1 MKSKIA
7 VLFMMLSI
15 WVLWAG
21 AGFAYT
27 PEGDLEVLVP
37 GREARVTFQE
47 IDDNKVLASVLDV
60 DENPVKDLMTEDFKV
75 IKGGIDAI
83 VTNAEIL
90 KTRKDVP
97 INYVLMVDNSFSMK
111 DRDAVEPLLAALDE
125 FLKIVRPIDEVDVL
139 VFDGDRKFLVDGHIL
154 RLSAFKSNN
163 INELKAFFQ
172 KSFSRNGMSKQ
183 TFLYEGILGG
193 VHLVSKLPEKNN
205 KFLVVFTDGEDLNSE
220 INKDIIAPKAK
231 ELKNFKAFSIDFMP
245 TEKKDAFLTAFSEAT
260 GGKCW
265 KATSAANLLPIFQE
279 VSTALLYQY
288 VVEYTFVNPPQGTL
302 GVYPSDVT
310 IEELTII
317 DSSPL
322 LNYIF
327 FEAGQSAIP
336 EHYRLLKTQ
345 AEAGEFDEKML
356 RDTMTKYYDVLNII
370 GKRLVENPEA
380 NVELVGCISDKGEEK
395 NNLTLSRA
403 RAESVKSYL
412 QYIWNID
419 PGRLIATARKLPEI
433 PSTGRVQEGIVENQ
447 RVEIRS
453 GSPAILDSIKSTYT
467 FEVADS
473 NEITIQPNIKPG
485 YDLKEWKIEIKGDGT
500 LLKSIQGQGNTI
512 PDATFNLVEYGLS
525 KIGAFKTLSTS
536 ATLTDITGQTFE
548 TDVFKTNVKYI
559 TRVESKAQ
567 KLEYKVVEKY
577 ALILFD
583 FDSSAIKERNKTV
596 IDRVTARIKELPDAN
611 VTILGQTDTI
621 GTEDYN
627 VALSVRRAHSV
638 YQTVMDSGLSS
649 PERVTSKGNGP
660 HDPPYD
666 NAGPE
671 GRSFNRTVTITIEYE
686 ATE

>member
-7 VLFMMLSI
+7 ILFMMPAI
-15 WVLWAG
+15 WVLLSG
-21 AGFAYT
+21 AGLAYT
-27 PEGDLEVLVP
+27 PEGKLQVLVP
-37 GREARVTFQE
+37 GRDARITFQE
-47 IDDNKVLASVLDV
+47 IDENKVLASVLDAQ
-60 DENPVKDLMTEDFKV
+60 ENPVKDLMTEDFKV

-90 KTRKDVP
+90 KSRKDVP
-97 INYVLMVDNSFSMK
+97 INYVLMVDNSYSMK
-111 DRDAVEPLLAALDE
+111 ERKAVEPLLAALDE
-125 FLKIVRPIDEVDVL
+125 FLKIVRPIDEVQVV
-139 VFDGDRKFLVDGHIL
+139 VFDNTQNFQVDGHNL
-154 RLSAFKSNN
+154 RLATFKSDN
-163 INELKAFFQ
+163 IKGLQSFFQ
-172 KSFSRNGMSKQ
+172 RSFKEGMSGQ
-183 TFLYEGILGG
+183 TYLYEGILGG
-193 VHLVSKLPEKNN
+193 LDLVSKLPEKNN
-205 KFLVVFTDGEDLNSE
+205 KFLVVFSDGEDLNSD
-220 INKDIIAPKAK
+220 IKKDIIAPKAK
-231 ELKNFKAFSIDFMP
+231 GLKNFKAFSIDFMP
-245 TEKKDAFLTAFSEAT
+245 TEEKDAFLNSFAEAA

-279 VSTALLYQY
+279 VSTTLLYQY
-288 VVEYTFVNPPQGTL
+288 VVEYTFVNPPQGSL

-327 FEAGQSAIP
+327 FDAGQSAIP
-336 EHYRLLKTQ
+336 EHYHLLKTQ

-356 RDTMTKYYDVLNII
+356 RDTMAKYYDVLNII

-380 NVELVGCISDKGEEK
+380 MVELVGCVSDKGEEK

-412 QYIWNID
+412 QYIWKID
-419 PGRLIATARKLPEI
+419 PGRLIVTARKLPEI
-433 PSTGRVQEGIVENQ
+433 PSTNRVEEGVVENQ

-485 YDLKEWKIEIKGDGT
+485 YDLEEWKIEIKGDGT

-512 PDATFNLVEYGLS
+512 PDASFNLVEYGLS
-525 KIGAFKTLSTS
+525 KIGAFKTLSIG

-548 TDVFKTNVKYI
+548 TDIFKTSIKYM

-583 FDSSAIKERNKTV
+583 FDSATIKERNKIV
-596 IDRVTARIKELPDAN
+596 IDRVVQRIKELPEAT
-611 VTILGQTDTI
+611 VTILGQTDII

-627 VALSVRRAHSV
+627 VALSVRRAQSV
-638 YQTVMDSGLSS
+638 YQTVMDSGISS
-649 PERVTSKGNGP
+649 PERVTFKGNGP
-660 HDPPYD
+660 HDPPYG

-671 GRSFNRTVTITIEYE
+671 GRSFNRTVIITIEY
-686 ATE
+686 ATTE

>member
-1 MKSKIA
+1 
-7 VLFMMLSI
+7 MMLSV
-15 WVLWAG
+15 WVLLVG
-21 AGFAYT
+21 AGLAYT
-27 PEGDLEVLVP
+27 PEGKLEVLVP
-37 GREARVTFQE
+37 GRDAKITFQE
-47 IDDNKVLASVLDV
+47 IDENKVLASVLDAQK
-60 DENPVKDLMTEDFKV
+60 NPVKDLMTEDFKV

-90 KTRKDVP
+90 KSRKDVP
-97 INYVLMVDNSFSMK
+97 INYVLMVDNSYSMK
-111 DRDAVEPLLAALDE
+111 ERNAVEPLLAALDE
-125 FLKIVRPIDEVDVL
+125 FLKIVRPIDEVQVV
-139 VFDGDRKFLVDGHIL
+139 VFDNTQNFQVDGHNL
-154 RLSAFKSNN
+154 RLATFKSDN
-163 INELKAFFQ
+163 IKGLQSFFQ
-172 KSFSRNGMSKQ
+172 RSFKEGLSGQ
-183 TFLYEGILGG
+183 TYLYEGILGG
-193 VHLVSKLPEKNN
+193 LDLVSKLPEKNN
-205 KFLVVFTDGEDLNSE
+205 KFLVVFSDGEDLNSD
-220 INKDIIAPKAK
+220 IKKDIIAPKAK
-231 ELKNFKAFSIDFMP
+231 GLKNFKAFSIDFMP
-245 TEKKDAFLTAFSEAT
+245 TEKKDAFLNAFAET
-260 GGKCW
+260 NGGKCW

-279 VSTALLYQY
+279 VSTTLLYQY
-288 VVEYTFVNPPQGTL
+288 VVEYTFVNPPQGSL

-327 FEAGQSAIP
+327 FDTGQSSLS
-336 EHYRLLKTQ
+336 ERYHVLKTQ

-356 RDTMTKYYDVLNII
+356 LDTMTKYYDVLNII

-380 NVELVGCISDKGEEK
+380 NVELVGCVSDRCEEK

-412 QYIWNID
+412 QYIWKID
-419 PGRLIATARKLPEI
+419 PGRLIVTARKLPEI
-433 PSTGRVQEGIVENQ
+433 PSTNRVEEGVVENQ
-447 RVEIRS
+447 RVEIHS
-453 GSPAILDSIKSTYT
+453 DSPAILDSIKSTYT

-485 YDLKEWKIEIKGDGT
+485 YDLKEWKIEVKGDGT
-500 LLKSIQGQGNTI
+500 TLLKTIQGQGNTI
-512 PDATFNLVEYGLS
+512 PDASFNLVEYGLS
-525 KIGAFKTLSTS
+525 KIGAFKSLSTS
-536 ATLTDITGQTFE
+536 AALTDITGQTFE

-583 FDSSAIKERNKTV
+583 FDSAAIKERNKIV
-596 IDRVTARIKELPDAN
+596 IDRVVQRIKELPEAT
-611 VTILGQTDTI
+611 VTILGQTDII

-627 VALSVRRAHSV
+627 VALSVRRAQSV

-666 NAGPE
+666 NTLPE
-671 GRSFNRTVTITIEYE
+671 GRSFNRTVIITLEYQIQE
-686 ATE
+686 TELTE

>member
-1 MKSKIA
+1 
-7 VLFMMLSI
+7 MMLSI
-15 WVLWAG
+15 WVLSAG
-21 AGFAYT
+21 AGLAYT
-27 PEGDLEVLVP
+27 PEGKLEVLVP
-37 GREARVTFQE
+37 GHDAKITFQE
-47 IDDNKVLASVLDV
+47 IDDNKVLASVLDAE
-60 DENPVKDLMTEDFKV
+60 ENPVKDLMTEDFKV

-83 VTNAEIL
+83 VINAEIL
-90 KTRKDVP
+90 KSRKDVP

-111 DRDAVEPLLAALDE
+111 ERNAVEPLLAALDE
-125 FLKIVRPIDEVDVL
+125 FLKIVRPIDEVQVV
-139 VFDGDRKFLVDGHIL
+139 VFDNTQNFQVDGHNL
-154 RLSAFKSNN
+154 RLAVFKSDN
-163 INELKAFFQ
+163 IKGLQSFFQ
-172 KSFSRNGMSKQ
+172 RSFKEGMSKQ

-193 VHLVSKLPEKNN
+193 LDLVSKLPEKNN
-205 KFLVVFTDGEDLNSE
+205 KFLVVFSDGEDLNSD
-220 INKDIIAPKAK
+220 IKKDIIAPKAK
-231 ELKNFKAFSIDFMP
+231 GLKNFRAFSIDFMP
-245 TEKKDAFLTAFSEAT
+245 TVEKDAFLNAFAEAA

-288 VVEYTFVNPPQGTL
+288 VVEYTFVNPPQGNL
-302 GVYPSDVT
+302 VVYPSDVT

-327 FEAGQSAIP
+327 FEAGQSTLP
-336 EHYRLLKTQ
+336 EHYHLLKTQ
-345 AEAGEFDEKML
+345 AEAGGFDEKML
-356 RDTMTKYYDVLNII
+356 QDTMTKYYDVLNII

-380 NVELVGCISDKGEEK
+380 NVELVGCVSDKGEEK

-419 PGRLIATARKLPEI
+419 PGRLIVTARKLPEI
-433 PSTGRVQEGIVENQ
+433 PSTSRVQEGVVENQ

-485 YDLKEWKIEIKGDGT
+485 YDLKEWKIWVKGDET
-500 LLKSIQGQGNTI
+500 LLKSIEGQGNMI
-512 PDATFNLVEYGLS
+512 PDASFNLVEYGLS
-525 KIGAFKTLSTS
+525 KIGAFKTLSTG

-548 TDVFKTNVKYI
+548 TDVFKTNIKYI

-583 FDSSAIKERNKTV
+583 FDSSDIKERNKTV
-596 IDRVTARIKELPDAN
+596 IDRVTARIKELPDAS
-611 VTILGQTDTI
+611 VTILGQTDII

-627 VALSVRRAHSV
+627 VALSIRRAQSV
-638 YQTVMDSGLSS
+638 YQTVMDSGISS

-660 HDPPYD
+660 HDPPYN
-666 NAGPE
+666 NASPE
-671 GRSFNRTVTITIEYE
+671 GRSFNRTVIITIEYE
-686 ATE
+686 TTD

>member
-7 VLFMMLSI
+7 ILFMMLSVWI
-15 WVLWAG
+15 LSAG
-21 AGFAYT
+21 AGLAYT
-27 PEGDLEVLVP
+27 PEGKLQVLVP
-37 GREARVTFQE
+37 GRDAKITFQE
-47 IDDNKVLASVLDV
+47 IDNNKVLASVLDAQ
-60 DENPVKDLMTEDFKV
+60 ENPVKDLMTEDFKV

-90 KTRKDVP
+90 KSRRDVP
-97 INYVLMVDNSFSMK
+97 INYVLMVDNSYSMK
-111 DRDAVEPLLAALDE
+111 ERNAVEPLLAALDE
-125 FLKIVRPIDEVDVL
+125 FLKIVRPIDEVQVV
-139 VFDGDRKFLVDGHIL
+139 VFDNTQNFQVDGHNL
-154 RLSAFKSNN
+154 RLVTFKSDN
-163 INELKAFFQ
+163 IKGLQSFFRR
-172 KSFSRNGMSKQ
+172 SFKEGMSGQ
-183 TFLYEGILGG
+183 TYLYEGILGG
-193 VHLVSKLPEKNN
+193 LDLVSKLPEKNN
-205 KFLVVFTDGEDLNSE
+205 KFLVVFSDGEDLNSE
-220 INKDIIAPKAK
+220 IKKDIIAPKAK
-231 ELKNFKAFSIDFMP
+231 GLKNFRAFSIDFMP
-245 TEKKDAFLTAFSEAT
+245 TEEKDAFLTAFAEAA

-327 FEAGQSAIP
+327 FEAGQSTIP
-336 EHYRLLKTQ
+336 EHYHLLKTQ

-419 PGRLIATARKLPEI
+419 PGRLIVTARKLPEI
-433 PSTGRVQEGIVENQ
+433 PSTSRVQEGVVENQ

-453 GSPAILDSIKSTYT
+453 DSPGILDSIKSTYT
-467 FEVADS
+467 FEVADF

-500 LLKSIQGQGNTI
+500 LLKSIEGQGNTI
-512 PDATFNLVEYGLS
+512 PDASFNLVEYGLS
-525 KIGAFKTLSTS
+525 KIGAFKTLATS
-536 ATLTDITGQTFE
+536 ATLTDITGQAFE

-583 FDSSAIKERNKTV
+583 FDSSDIKERNKTV
-596 IDRVTARIKELPDAN
+596 IDRVTARIKELPDAS
-611 VTILGQTDTI
+611 VTILGQTDII

-638 YQTVMDSGLSS
+638 NQAVMDSGISS

-666 NAGPE
+666 NASPE
-671 GRSFNRTVTITIEYE
+671 GRSFNRTVIITIEYE
-686 ATE
+686 TAD

>member
-1 MKSKIA
+1 
-7 VLFMMLSI
+7 MMLSI
-15 WVLWAG
+15 WVLSAG
-21 AGFAYT
+21 AGLAYT
-27 PEGDLEVLVP
+27 PEGKLEVLVP
-37 GREARVTFQE
+37 GHDAKITFQE
-47 IDDNKVLASVLDV
+47 IDDNKVLASVLDAE
-60 DENPVKDLMTEDFKV
+60 ENPVKDLMTEDFKV

-83 VTNAEIL
+83 VINAEIL
-90 KTRKDVP
+90 KSRKDVP

-111 DRDAVEPLLAALDE
+111 ERNAVEPLLAALDE
-125 FLKIVRPIDEVDVL
+125 FLKIVRPIDEVQVV
-139 VFDGDRKFLVDGHIL
+139 VFDNTQNFQVDGHNL
-154 RLSAFKSNN
+154 RLAVFKSDN
-163 INELKAFFQ
+163 IKGLQSFFQ
-172 KSFSRNGMSKQ
+172 RSFKEGMSKQ

-193 VHLVSKLPEKNN
+193 LDLVSKLPEKNN
-205 KFLVVFTDGEDLNSE
+205 KFLVVFSDGEDLNSD
-220 INKDIIAPKAK
+220 IKKDIIAPKAK
-231 ELKNFKAFSIDFMP
+231 GLKNFRAFSIDFMP
-245 TEKKDAFLTAFSEAT
+245 TVEKDAFLNAFAEAA

-288 VVEYTFVNPPQGTL
+288 VVEYTFVNPPQGNL
-302 GVYPSDVT
+302 VVYPSDVT

-327 FEAGQSAIP
+327 FEAGQSTLP
-336 EHYRLLKTQ
+336 EHYHLLKTQ
-345 AEAGEFDEKML
+345 AEAGGFDEKML
-356 RDTMTKYYDVLNII
+356 QDTMTKYYDVLNII

-380 NVELVGCISDKGEEK
+380 NVELVGCVSDKGEEK

-419 PGRLIATARKLPEI
+419 PGRLIVTARKLPEI
-433 PSTGRVQEGIVENQ
+433 PSTSRVQEGVVENQ

-485 YDLKEWKIEIKGDGT
+485 YDLKEWKIWVKGDET
-500 LLKSIQGQGNTI
+500 LLKSIEGQGNTI
-512 PDATFNLVEYGLS
+512 PDASFDLVEYGLN
-525 KIGAFKTLSTS
+525 KIGAFKTLSTG
-536 ATLTDITGQTFE
+536 ATLTDITGRTFE
-548 TDVFKTNVKYI
+548 TDVFKTNIKYI

-583 FDSSAIKERNKTV
+583 FDSSDIKERNKTV
-596 IDRVTARIKELPDAN
+596 IDRVTARIKELPDAS
-611 VTILGQTDTI
+611 VTILGQTDII

-627 VALSVRRAHSV
+627 VALSIRRAQSV
-638 YQTVMDSGLSS
+638 YQTVMDSGISS

-660 HDPPYD
+660 HDPPYN
-666 NAGPE
+666 NASPE
-671 GRSFNRTVTITIEYE
+671 GRSFNRTVIITIEYE
-686 ATE
+686 TTD

>member
-1 MKSKIA
+1 MKSKI
-7 VLFMMLSI
+7 VILFMMLSVWI
-15 WVLWAG
+15 LSAIAG
-21 AGFAYT
+21 LAYT
-27 PEGDLEVLVP
+27 PEGKLQVLVP
-37 GREARVTFQE
+37 GRDAKITFQE
-47 IDDNKVLASVLDV
+47 IDNNKVLASVLDAQ
-60 DENPVKDLMTEDFKV
+60 ENPVKDLMTEDFKV

-90 KTRKDVP
+90 KSRKDVP
-97 INYVLMVDNSFSMK
+97 INYVLMVDNSYSMK
-111 DRDAVEPLLAALDE
+111 ERNAVEPLLAALDE
-125 FLKIVRPIDEVDVL
+125 FLKIVRPIDEVQVV
-139 VFDGDRKFLVDGHIL
+139 VFDNTQNFQVDGHNL
-154 RLSAFKSNN
+154 RLATFKSDN
-163 INELKAFFQ
+163 IKGLQSFFRR
-172 KSFSRNGMSKQ
+172 SFKEGMSGQ
-183 TFLYEGILGG
+183 TYLYEGILGG
-193 VHLVSKLPEKNN
+193 LDLVSKLPEKNN
-205 KFLVVFTDGEDLNSE
+205 KFLVVFSDGEDLNSE
-220 INKDIIAPKAK
+220 IKKDIITPKAK
-231 ELKNFKAFSIDFMP
+231 GLKNFRAFSIDFMP
-245 TEKKDAFLTAFSEAT
+245 TEEKDAFLTAFAEAA

-288 VVEYTFVNPPQGTL
+288 VVEYTFVNPPQGSL

-327 FEAGQSAIP
+327 FEAGQSTIP
-336 EHYRLLKTQ
+336 EHYHLLKTQ

-380 NVELVGCISDKGEEK
+380 NVELVGCVSDKGEEK

-403 RAESVKSYL
+403 RAENVKSYL

-419 PGRLIATARKLPEI
+419 PGRLIVTARKLPEI
-433 PSTGRVQEGIVENQ
+433 PSTSRVQEGVVENQ

-453 GSPAILDSIKSTYT
+453 DSPAILDSIKSTYT
-467 FEVADS
+467 FEVADF

-500 LLKSIQGQGNTI
+500 LLKSIEGLGNTI
-512 PDATFNLVEYGLS
+512 PDAAFNLVEYGLS
-525 KIGAFKTLSTS
+525 KIGAFKTLATS
-536 ATLTDITGQTFE
+536 ATLTDITGQAFE

-583 FDSSAIKERNKTV
+583 FDSSDIKERNKTV
-596 IDRVTARIKELPDAN
+596 IDRVTARIKELPDAS
-611 VTILGQTDTI
+611 VTILGQTDII

-638 YQTVMDSGLSS
+638 NQAVMDSGISS

-666 NAGPE
+666 NASPE
-671 GRSFNRTVTITIEYE
+671 GRSFNRTVIITIEYE
-686 ATE
+686 TAD